1 MDELQPD
8 NETLLT
14 WWQQSLDNDTASFGC
29 INAALFNGLYRV
41 CSLNM
46 KCRMG
51 LHLGY

>member
-1 MDELQPD
+1 MINQPYEEDAEELYQQAPFGY
-8 NETLLT
+8 LT
-14 WWQQSLDNDTASFGC
+14 MQSDGLIVN
-29 INAALFNGLYRV
+29 INRV